1 MIYVKLD
8 NNDKTKRNPQR
19 RGSMVVRMLPK
30 TGGGRVCILL
40 RVDGQGKKIVLKK
53 STGNAEE

>member
-8 NNDKTKRNPQR
+8 NNDKTKRNPLQ

-40 RVDGQGKKIVLKK
+40 RIDGVKKKNKK
-53 STGNAEE
+53 LF